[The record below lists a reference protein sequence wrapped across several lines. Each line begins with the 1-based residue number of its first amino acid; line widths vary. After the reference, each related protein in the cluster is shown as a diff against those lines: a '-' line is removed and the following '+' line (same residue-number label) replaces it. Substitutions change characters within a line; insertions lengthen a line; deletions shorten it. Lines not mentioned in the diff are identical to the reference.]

1 MLQGLAQWPLLEFG
15 SLVGAFTLGP
25 FLVHFAFFSILQ
37 NLLVFSETFVYF
49 VYIFHFLVCV
59 DESKPEK

>member
-1 MLQGLAQWPLLEFG
+1 MHSHLGLFW
-15 SLVGAFTLGP
+15 FTL
-25 FLVHFAFFSILQ
+25 LFFSILQ